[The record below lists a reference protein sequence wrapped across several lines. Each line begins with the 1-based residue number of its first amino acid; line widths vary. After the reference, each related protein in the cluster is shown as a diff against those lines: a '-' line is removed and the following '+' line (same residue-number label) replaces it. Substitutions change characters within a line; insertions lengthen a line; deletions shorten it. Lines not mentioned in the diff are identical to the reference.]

1 MPPQNIYSASS
12 ADQKYYFDPQIH
24 YHHQWPQLFDS
35 ADMSPSSR
43 TTLDDIL
50 SDQSSG
56 SYSYNAL
63 LDFLTQGHCMETLD
77 FISDAKLYRNTYT
90 LYSISVD
97 NCDLIR
103 DTTLVAQQWK
113 RLISTY
119 VFPESPCQ
127 INFPD
132 HIREQ
137 LFEPGDPIVSPPNPE
152 RLDLAIDY
160 AYEIITEDA
169 LVPFARRL
177 YTEDTYA
184 CAIRS
189 ISLPAPKPSQLCCCH
204 FSSQN
209 PSRPVNDKM

>member
-1 MPPQNIYSASS
+1 
-12 ADQKYYFDPQIH
+12 
-24 YHHQWPQLFDS
+24 
-35 ADMSPSSR
+35 
-43 TTLDDIL
+43 
-50 SDQSSG
+50 
-56 SYSYNAL
+56 
-63 LDFLTQGHCMETLD
+63 METLN
-77 FISDAKLYRNTYT
+77 FIYDAKLYRNTYT

-127 INFPD
+127 INLPD
-132 HIREQ
+132 HICEQ
-137 LFEPGDPIVSPPNPE
+137 LLEPVDPIVSPPNPE

-189 ISLPAPKPSQLCCCH
+189 IYLPVPKPNQLCSSH
-204 FSSQN
+204 FLSQD
-209 PSRPVNDKM
+209 PSCPVNDKINKMQAKEQHTQNLKFRCRKAFRLMTLIQDYFRQAVMTPLKIRIHTQKEGPNTTRYLFKRIIISKTQ

>member
-1 MPPQNIYSASS
+1 MP
-12 ADQKYYFDPQIH
+12 
-24 YHHQWPQLFDS
+24 
-35 ADMSPSSR
+35 PSSR

-50 SDQSSG
+50 SDHSSG
-56 SYSYNAL
+56 LYSYNAL
-63 LDFLTQGHCMETLD
+63 LEFLTQGHCMETLN
-77 FISDAKLYRNTYT
+77 FIADAKSYRNTYT

-97 NCDLIR
+97 SCDLIR

-127 INFPD
+127 INLPN

-137 LFEPGDPIVSPPNPE
+137 LLEPSDAIVSPPNPE
-152 RLDLAIDY
+152 RLDLAIGY

-169 LVPFARRL
+169 LVPFVRSL

-189 ISLPAPKPSQLCCCH
+189 GYLPAPKPNHLCSSHFLSQD
-204 FSSQN
+204 
-209 PSRPVNDKM
+209 PSCPINDKM